1 MRSRKTL
8 CTITHIVKSRIL
20 SIPLSLASFLLLIGF
35 LARVQHWPYGNNIER
50 IAFFILATLYT
61 FRYFGKSSKKTVDT
75 LKFVLIT
82 TWCALSIFASFK
94 LQNTKY
100 LIYVVILLGIVWLVH
115 EILATIKKGVNQ
127 SNLILFAGAILLAIE
142 TIFRIQHLPGSSL
155 IHLVSLLLI
164 SIGFALDKYFWQN
177 KK

>member
-1 MRSRKTL
+1 M
-8 CTITHIVKSRIL
+8 KSRIL

-50 IAFFILATLYT
+50 VAFFILAILYT
-61 FRYFGKSSKKTVDT
+61 IRYFGKSSKKTVDT
-75 LKFVLIT
+75 LKFLLIT
-82 TWCALSIFASFK
+82 TWCTLSIFASFK

-100 LIYVVILLGIVWLVH
+100 LIYVVILLGIMWLVH
-115 EILATIKKGVNQ
+115 EIFAIIKNGVNQ

-164 SIGFALDKYFWQN
+164 SIGFALDKYLWQN